1 MKCCKITSLILS
13 AAMLSCVLLSC
24 AESKDESDEQSNA
37 DIPVYTEAQTE
48 EPNPLDNVETQNFGG
63 RDFVFLTPSTG
74 INGTDRFTQEIYV
87 EAEIGEIIN
96 DAVYARNLAVVDKL
110 NVNIKAVPSNSPS
123 GDARR
128 AITSDDGAYDVV
140 DIEHKATAATFTSEG
155 LTRNWNDIPIIDMTQ
170 AWWNQNAVKNLTIKG
185 KLYMMSGAMLIS
197 EIDDTLAMVY
207 DKKLA
212 VDNNLGSIYD
222 LVFDGSWTLDT
233 FGEQVTVIS
242 NDLNGDGKMT
252 PEYDL
257 FGYAQDPASMTYN
270 WVFSCDMMNETVD
283 EDGAIDFNVNS
294 EKIQD
299 ALVKMAD
306 IFGSDCAY
314 LGLDLYT
321 GLNYFQ
327 ADRIYVYAIILRN
340 IELLRDMNSDFGII
354 PYPKYDEE
362 QSEYYN
368 HVGAASPIMVIPIT
382 NYSDDEL
389 LGSVLEV
396 MAITSYQTVK
406 PAYFDVALKEKYARD
421 EETQHALDIILAS
434 RTYNLTYLGGYGL
447 VNIVSPLISQCKTE
461 FASAWAKQE
470 KSCIRQYT
478 KFVDKFE

>member
-1 MKCCKITSLILS
+1 MKAKRVSALILAVIMS
-13 AAMLSCVLLSC
+13 ASAFVSC
-24 AESKDESDEQSNA
+24 AESKDEEKTAGTD
-37 DIPVYTEAQTE
+37 DLTVVTEAETK
-48 EPNPLDNVETQNFGG
+48 EPNPLDNVQTQDFEGV
-63 RDFVFLTPSTG
+63 DFVFLTQSSG
-74 INGTDRFTQEIYV
+74 INGTGRFTQEIYV
-87 EAEIGEIIN
+87 EAEDGEIIN
-96 DAVYARNLAVVDKL
+96 DAVFKRNTAVNEKL
-110 NVNIKAVPSNSPS
+110 NVNVKAVPVANPS
-123 GDARR
+123 ADARR

-140 DIEHKATAATFTSEG
+140 NIEHKATAATFTSEG
-155 LTRNWNDIPIIDMTQ
+155 LTRNWYDIPVIDMPQ
-170 AWWNQNAVKNLTIKG
+170 PWWNQNAQRNLTIKG

-212 VDNNLGSIYD
+212 DDNNLGSIYD
-222 LVFDGSWTLDT
+222 LVFEGDWTLDT
-233 FGEQVTVIS
+233 FGEQVLAVY
-242 NDLNGDGKMT
+242 NDINGDGKMK
-252 PEYDL
+252 PEDDL

-270 WVFSCDMMNETVD
+270 WVFSCDLLNETVD
-283 EDGAIDFNVNS
+283 EDGEIDFNVNT

-299 ALVKMAD
+299 TLVKLSD
-306 IFGSDCAY
+306 IIGSDGVY
-314 LGLDLYT
+314 QGLDLYA
-321 GLNYFQ
+321 GLNYFKE
-327 ADRIYVYAIILRN
+327 DRIYVYAIILRN

-354 PYPKYDEE
+354 PYPKYDDKQEN
-362 QSEYYN
+362 YYN

-382 NYSDDEL
+382 DCDNDEL

-396 MAITSYQTVK
+396 MAITSYQIVK

-447 VNIVSPLISQCKTE
+447 VNIIAPLIHSGKTE

-478 KFVDKFE
+478 KFIDKFE